1 MSEGGPEPAKEGEG
15 HAPEKSMTEHATN
28 ASSGDGA
35 GALEE
40 AAVASGIEE
49 HPQLKVSKSIRRA
62 LLIGPAGSGK
72 SFLVNKIL
80 GREAA
85 KHQLSA
91 SPVTLETCGH
101 QLEDGSLE
109 VVDTPGLNGDPAI
122 RVRIGRDLNK
132 RFESIHRIVIVLG
145 KKRLEPTNI
154 ADIGAVLKVANQS
167 EGSTGTSPVGSAAV
181 ENATLSKNYWIYFV
195 TRIDS
200 ILWKL
205 HSYFTIK
212 FLVNIRPA
220 FVVVSM
226 SFYNAQ

>member
-15 HAPEKSMTEHATN
+15 HVPETSMTEYATN
-28 ASSGDGA
+28 ASSEDGA

-40 AAVASGIEE
+40 AAVASDIVEKGMEE

-85 KHQLSA
+85 KHQISA

-122 RVRIGRDLNK
+122 RI
-132 RFESIHRIVIVLG
+132 
-145 KKRLEPTNI
+145 
-154 ADIGAVLKVANQS
+154 
-167 EGSTGTSPVGSAAV
+167 
-181 ENATLSKNYWIYFV
+181 ENWT
-195 TRIDS
+195 
-200 ILWKL
+200 
-205 HSYFTIK
+205 
-212 FLVNIRPA
+212 
-220 FVVVSM
+220 
-226 SFYNAQ
+226 